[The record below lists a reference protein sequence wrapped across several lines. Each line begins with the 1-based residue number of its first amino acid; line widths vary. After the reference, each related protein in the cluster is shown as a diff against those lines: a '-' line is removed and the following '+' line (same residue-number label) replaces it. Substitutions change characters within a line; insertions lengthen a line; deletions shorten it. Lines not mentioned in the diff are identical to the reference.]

1 MKITVERGPSP
12 RPHAVTK
19 RESDGLSVPPGA
31 PGAHLAARMGAYPA
45 HGRISMTEIGGG
57 HALQCHLSLS
67 RNRPAYGDSVAGDP
81 TEGPGAGAPGPSL
94 SFVFH
99 PPDNL
104 LVHEWRFNPLENL
117 IDTVKQILR
126 TMLKVSAVASFKVF
140 VFTSMC
146 CRLQRVKLSRRR
158 KGVGSHHPGIQHVPD
173 SGAPA
178 GDRAALKSIWRIRRW
193 TRLRLTV
200 WPRSS
205 NSSRIRRLP

>member
-1 MKITVERGPSP
+1 MPAPKRDITPWELTTNGARQHPGDGGPGLAEAS
-12 RPHAVTK
+12 AG
-19 RESDGLSVPPGA
+19 REMS
-31 PGAHLAARMGAYPA
+31 
-45 HGRISMTEIGGG
+45 RI
-57 HALQCHLSLS
+57 
-67 RNRPAYGDSVAGDP
+67 PDSVAGDP

-158 KGVGSHHPGIQHVPD
+158 KGVGSHHHGIQHVPD

-178 GDRAALKSIWRIRRW
+178 GDRALKSIWRIRRW